1 MPGPVALDERNFDYF
16 LATHDG
22 ILVVDFWARWCRPCK
37 AMAPL
42 VARVAAERPELL
54 VAKVD
59 VDRARRLAAR
69 HGVSAVPTLM
79 RFDDGRPTASVVG
92 ALPYDR
98 LLAELGL
105 DGGSDPVRLGP
116 RAA

>member
-1 MPGPVALDERNFDYF
+1 MSGPVALEERNFDRV
-16 LATHDG
+16 LAAYDG
-22 ILVVDFWARWCRPCK
+22 IVVVDFWARWCRACK
-37 AMAPL
+37 TMAPL

-59 VDRARRLAAR
+59 VDRAHCLAER
-69 HGVSAVPTLM
+69 YSVRVVPTLM
-79 RFDDGRPTASVVG
+79 RFDGARRTASVVG

-98 LLAELGL
+98 LLAALGL
-105 DGGSDPVRLGP
+105 DEGTEP